1 MSGKKLA
8 QTATFVLLPVRG
20 LRSDEMRS
28 VGSNTRAFAN
38 AASSRFEVLADTAPR
53 EPTMRLIHSIGE
65 TGPKL
70 VEMGAEEIAAMRVS
84 DPGVRAVPVVLYEL
98 ARRPI
103 FEVEATVIAA
113 AWDISVA
120 VSSAGKKGT
129 YPATSNEIL
138 DEVAPFATTDPA
150 VYISGFSNTG
160 PEVDLTGPGEG
171 IVSTLPGGK
180 YGVMSGTSMA
190 CPRVTGFAAALLSAN
205 HVIRGLPRNRDR
217 SIAIVGMLNQAAK
230 PLGLDPTLEGAGL
243 LS

>member
-103 FEVEATVIAA
+103 FEVEATV
-113 AWDISVA
+113 DRCGVGHFRRSLERGQEGYLSRDV
-120 VSSAGKKGT
+120 KR
-129 YPATSNEIL
+129 N
-138 DEVAPFATTDPA
+138 
-150 VYISGFSNTG
+150 
-160 PEVDLTGPGEG
+160 PG
-171 IVSTLPGGK
+171 
-180 YGVMSGTSMA
+180 
-190 CPRVTGFAAALLSAN
+190 
-205 HVIRGLPRNRDR
+205 
-217 SIAIVGMLNQAAK
+217 
-230 PLGLDPTLEGAGL
+230 
-243 LS
+243 